1 MVEVGTKL
9 SAWALQICCD
19 NVGAGFVITGTGFTV
34 AFTTK
39 VGPGHPLE
47 EGVIVY
53 TTVPFMEP
61 CVFTSSWEIVLPD
74 PAEAPLT
81 LVATAVQLY
90 VVPVT
95 PFGFV
100 MAIDVDS
107 LEQIVWL
114 VADALVTGRTVTT
127 KFTGEPLHPP
137 IVGVMV

>member
-9 SAWALQICCD
+9 STWELQICCD
-19 NVGAGFVITGTGFTV
+19 SVGAGFVITGTGFTV

-39 VGPGHPLE
+39 LGPGHPLE

-53 TTVPFMEP
+53 TTVPFIEP
-61 CVFTSSWEIVLPD
+61 CVFTRSCEIVLPE

-95 PFGFV
+95 LFGFV
-100 MAIDVDS
+100 IAIEVDS
-107 LEQIVWL
+107 LEQIV
-114 VADALVTGRTVTT
+114 
-127 KFTGEPLHPP
+127 
-137 IVGVMV
+137 